1 MTTVADPSAPAAAPQ
16 PPAPPPVET
25 AGEADT
31 LRPSDLRQNR
41 DFRVLLGGQSVSA
54 VGDAVSA
61 TAMPLLVLALTGSG
75 ALMGIV
81 GALQFLPD
89 LLLGL
94 PAGALADRWDRRRM
108 MMWADVGRAAL
119 TALIPLSF
127 WLGMNTMAVILI
139 VTLPIN
145 AFRVLWMAGFTGA
158 VPNLVGRENLG
169 RANSYIEAIFS
180 GGFIVGPPIA
190 GVLAATLGPAT
201 TLAIDAGS
209 FVVSAASLA
218 LIRRSLRADRPGE
231 RPHILDDIREGVRFL
246 WRHAVLRLA
255 VSFWSVVTVTTAAL
269 INALTYYI
277 VIDRGYSELVLGFV
291 SGAFGLGYLG
301 GSLLGGRMGR
311 QRVGVR
317 MVAGTLVTGALLV
330 ILALVDA
337 PPVYLAG
344 ALLAGVAQGVVL
356 VSYVTLRA
364 SLTPD
369 QLLGRIGSTA
379 RTISLGLMP
388 LGMLAGGALIEA
400 GNGAVTLTV
409 MGVLCVVAS
418 VAFGMSRTFRDAGH

>member
-16 PPAPPPVET
+16 PPAPPPVDDGAAAAET
-25 AGEADT
+25 P
-31 LRPSDLRQNR
+31 PSDLRQNR

-108 MMWADVGRAAL
+108 MMWADVGRAVL

-127 WLGMNTMAVILI
+127 WLGLPTMVVILV
-139 VTLPIN
+139 VTVPIN

-158 VPNLVGRENLG
+158 VPNLVGRQNLG

-180 GGFIVGPPIA
+180 GGFIIGPPIA

-209 FVVSAASLA
+209 FIVSAASLA
-218 LIRRSLRADRPGE
+218 LIRRSLRADRPGAP
-231 RPHILDDIREGVRFL
+231 PHILEDIREGVRFL
-246 WRHAVLRLA
+246 WRNTVLRLT

-311 QRVGVR
+311 RRVGMR
-317 MVAGTLVTGALLV
+317 MVAGTLVTGTLLV
-330 ILALVDA
+330 VLALVDA
-337 PPVYLAG
+337 PAVYLVG
-344 ALLAGVAQGVVL
+344 AFVAGVAQGVVL

-400 GNGAVTLTV
+400 GNGGVTLTA
-409 MGVLCVVAS
+409 MGAIAIGAS
-418 VAFGMSRTFRDAGH
+418 IMFGLSRTFRDAGH